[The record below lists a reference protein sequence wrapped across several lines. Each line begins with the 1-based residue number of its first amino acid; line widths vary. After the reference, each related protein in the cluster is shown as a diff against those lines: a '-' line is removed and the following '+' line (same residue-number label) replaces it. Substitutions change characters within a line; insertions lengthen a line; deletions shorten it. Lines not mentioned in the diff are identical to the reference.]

1 MFNALYCRVALA
13 VPGVALAIGLTA
25 GMARADDKV
34 LYEAAKKEGEVNW
47 YTGLIQN
54 QVVRPV
60 VAGFEKKY
68 PGIKINV
75 TGGRQTELNLKIVN
89 EAKAGKLQADL
100 TEGTTVVETL
110 KPLGVIEAYKPEW
123 AKNIP
128 ADYKD
133 PDGYW
138 TAVVLYFLVPAINT
152 EMVKPVDEPKTLE
165 DLLDPRWKGK
175 MAWTA
180 EMSIGG
186 PPGFIAVVL
195 KSMGEEKGRAYLK
208 KLAAQ
213 QIRSVPS
220 NPRVVLD
227 QVIAGQYPLA
237 LITYNH
243 HSVISANKGAPV
255 KWLKVEPA
263 VGAMAMS
270 VLLKGPHRNAAK
282 LLINYLV
289 SPEGAEVIR
298 KANYI
303 PSNPSVQAMEPTLK
317 PEVGKFKAITPSPDE
332 IEKNIS
338 KWIGIYKEYFQ

>member
-1 MFNALYCRVALA
+1 MSRQPPYRSILVGVVSALA
-13 VPGVALAIGLTA
+13 VAVASSP
-25 GMARADDKV
+25 ARSDEAE
-34 LYEAAKKEGEVNW
+34 LYAAAKKEGQVNW

-75 TGGRQTELNLKIVN
+75 TGGRQTELNLKIMN

-100 TEGTTVVETL
+100 TEGTTVVETM
-110 KPLGVIEAYKPEW
+110 KPAGLIEPYKPEW
-123 AKNIP
+123 AKNLP

-133 PDGYW
+133 PEGYW
-138 TAVVLYFLVPAINT
+138 TAIVLYFLVPAVNT
-152 EMVKPVDEPKTLE
+152 EMVKPADEPKTLE

-180 EMSIGG
+180 EMTVGG

-195 KSMGEEKGRAYLK
+195 KQMGEEKGRAYLK

-213 QIRSVPS
+213 DIKTVPS

-243 HSVISANKGAPV
+243 HSVISAQKGAPV
-255 KWLKVEPA
+255 KWLKVEP
-263 VGAMAMS
+263 VLGAMAMS
-270 VLLKGPHRNAAK
+270 VLLKGPNRNAAK
-282 LLINYLV
+282 LLINYLI
-289 SPEGAEVIR
+289 SPEGAQVIR
-298 KANYI
+298 DADYI
-303 PSNPSVQAMEPTLK
+303 PSNPEVQAKDPTLK
-317 PEVGKFKAITPSPDE
+317 PEVGKFKAITPSPDD
-332 IEKNIS
+332 IEKNVS
-338 KWIGIYKEYFQ
+338 RWIAIYKEYFQ

>member
-1 MFNALYCRVALA
+1 MSRQPLYRSILAGAVSALVVA
-13 VPGVALAIGLTA
+13 
-25 GMARADDKV
+25 MASSPARSDEAE
-34 LYEAAKKEGEVNW
+34 LYAAARKEGQINW

-75 TGGRQTELNLKIVN
+75 TGGRQTELNLKIMN

-100 TEGTTVVETL
+100 TEGTTVVETM
-110 KPLGVIEAYKPEW
+110 KPAGLIEPYKPEW
-123 AKNIP
+123 AKNLP
-128 ADYKD
+128 AEYKD
-133 PDGYW
+133 PEGYW
-138 TAVVLYFLVPAINT
+138 TAIVLYFLVPAVNT
-152 EMVKPVDEPKTLE
+152 EMVKPADEPKTLE

-180 EMSIGG
+180 EMTVGG

-195 KSMGEEKGRAYLK
+195 TQMGEEKGRAYLK

-213 QIRSVPS
+213 DIKTVPS

-237 LITYNH
+237 LLTYNH
-243 HSVISANKGAPV
+243 HSVISADKGAPV

-263 VGAMAMS
+263 VGAMAMT
-270 VLLKGPHRNAAK
+270 VLLKGPNRNAAK
-282 LLINYLV
+282 LLINYLI
-289 SPEGAEVIR
+289 SPEGAKVIR
-298 KANYI
+298 DADYI
-303 PSNPSVQAMEPTLK
+303 PSNPEIQAKDPTLK
-317 PEVGKFKAITPSPDE
+317 PEVGKFKVITPSPDD
-332 IEKNIS
+332 IEKNVS
-338 KWIGIYKEYFQ
+338 KWIAIYKEYFQ